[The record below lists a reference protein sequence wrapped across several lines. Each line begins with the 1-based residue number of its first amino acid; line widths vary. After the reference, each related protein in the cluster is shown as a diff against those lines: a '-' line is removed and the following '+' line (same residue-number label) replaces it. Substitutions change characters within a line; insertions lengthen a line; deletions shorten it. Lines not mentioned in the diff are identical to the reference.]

1 VTTPTT
7 EGLLTT
13 PYVTVAEFRAA
24 PTYLDSDDLIPG
36 GVQSNQDFELYNVLL
51 RASAWAENYCKQ
63 PLRAHTAYEQTR
75 ARIDP
80 RGRVFLHPS
89 NTPVRQV
96 TGLAFGS
103 DFQLLS
109 VLTDLTQVWVEDQ
122 RGIVVSAI
130 PLRGTWAG
138 TLEFG
143 NVPPPGGEV
152 YVEYTYI
159 AGYCSTTLN
168 ATTASGA
175 AAIVV
180 NDGTG
185 LQPPATGLLGTLAG
199 STARIWDPAHEE
211 AVVIGAPFTQTSGQ
225 VSVPLVNPTTQ
236 THTATAGPGGQVGI
250 SELPSEVHQA
260 VIALAIAL
268 LCRDDTVSDE
278 EPYPGTPYGPTT
290 RRGSSG
296 GKAGGL
302 VDTAW
307 QLLDPYK
314 RVR

>member
-1 VTTPTT
+1 MTTPTV

-13 PYVTVAEFRAA
+13 PYVTVPEFRAA
-24 PTYLDSDDLIPG
+24 PTWIDSDDLIPG
-36 GVQSNQDFELYNVLL
+36 GAQNSQDEELYNVLL
-51 RASAWAENYCKQ
+51 RASAWAENYCRQ

-75 ARIDP
+75 ARIDR
-80 RGRVFLHPS
+80 RGRIFLHPS

-109 VLTDLTQVWVEDQ
+109 QLTDLTQVWVEDQ

-152 YVEYTYI
+152 YVEYTYV
-159 AGYCSTTLN
+159 AGYCSTTL
-168 ATTASGA
+168 TAQAVQGA
-175 AAIVV
+175 SSITVADA
-180 NDGTG
+180 TG
-185 LQPPATGLLGTLAG
+185 LQPPFTGLLGTIRS
-199 STARIWDPAHEE
+199 STARIWDPALEE
-211 AVVIGAPFTQTSGQ
+211 AVVVGPSFTPSTG
-225 VSVPLVNPTTQ
+225 VTSVPLATPTIFPHEIGTS
-236 THTATAGPGGQVGI
+236 V
-250 SELPSEVHQA
+250 SELPPEVHQA
-260 VIALAIAL
+260 IVSLAVAL
-268 LCRDDTVSDE
+268 LCRDDTVSE
-278 EPYPGTPYGPTT
+278 EDPYPGTPYGPTT

-314 RVR
+314 RIR

>member
-1 VTTPTT
+1 MTTPTV

-13 PYVTVAEFRAA
+13 PYVTVAEFKAA

-36 GVQSNQDFELYNVLL
+36 GAQTMQDDELYNVLL
-51 RASAWAENYCKQ
+51 RASAWADNYIRQ
-63 PLRAHTAYEQTR
+63 RLGAHTVYEQAR
-75 ARIDP
+75 ARLDKW
-80 RGRVFLHPS
+80 GRVFLHPS

-96 TGLAFGS
+96 TGFAYGAN
-103 DFQLLS
+103 FQMLTQ
-109 VLTDLTQVWVEDQ
+109 LTDLTQTWVEDQ
-122 RGIVVSAI
+122 RGIVVSAV
-130 PLRGTWAG
+130 PMRSQWSG

-143 NVPPPGGEV
+143 NLPPPGGEV
-152 YVEYTYI
+152 YVEYSYV
-159 AGYCSTTLN
+159 AGYCNTTLN
-168 ATTASGA
+168 ASAAQGA
-175 AAIVV
+175 TSITV
-180 NDGTG
+180 NDATG

-199 STARIWDPAHEE
+199 STARIWDPAFEE
-211 AVVIGAPFTQTSGQ
+211 AVVVGSGFTQSSGVTSVPLATPLLQAHTVTPGVTGQ
-225 VSVPLVNPTTQ
+225 VSV
-236 THTATAGPGGQVGI
+236 
-250 SELPSEVHQA
+250 SELPAECHEA
-260 VIALAIAL
+260 VIALAVAL
-268 LCRDDTVSDE
+268 LCRDDTVTEE